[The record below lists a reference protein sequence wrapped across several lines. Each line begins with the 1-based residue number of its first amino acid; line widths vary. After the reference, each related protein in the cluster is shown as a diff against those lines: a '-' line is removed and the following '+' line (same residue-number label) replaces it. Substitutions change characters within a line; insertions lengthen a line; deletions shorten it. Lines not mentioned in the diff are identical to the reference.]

1 MGSASRPPDP
11 AAARAAAVATAPPLA
26 GPRFPLS
33 RQRARQRD
41 GSGARLAAIGFAIL
55 SSILALALFV
65 PDGGAIAFFATMTI
79 GPLAAAALTRELG
92 PTNAVRPLP
101 TLLGLAVAAAA
112 LGMLLTS
119 DHPGGRVMLCVPWM
133 AAAMLLHAGVGK
145 GLPAALV
152 RGAAVAMLAT
162 LLLWGNLL
170 LTVYSVATEHTA
182 VGQWTQQ
189 RNVFAGWP
197 SPSYLGALHG
207 NQPFLGANPFAL
219 AIDWALMFVPAVLLL
234 LPVSR
239 ATLPRW
245 LPRLCLM
252 LSLLHLVGGY
262 ALARATEG

>member
-11 AAARAAAVATAPPLA
+11 AAALAAAVATAPPLA

-65 PDGGAIAFFATMTI
+65 PGGGAIAFFATMTI

-92 PTNAVRPLP
+92 PTNAARPLP
-101 TLLGLAVAAAA
+101 TMLGLAVAAAA

-152 RGAAVAMLAT
+152 RCSAVAMLAT
-162 LLLWGNLL
+162 LLLWSNLL
-170 LTVYSVATEHTA
+170 LTVHSVGTGIS
-182 VGQWTQQ
+182 VRQWGQQW
-189 RNVFAGWP
+189 NVFAGWP
-197 SPSYLGALHG
+197 APSYLGAVHG
-207 NQPFLGANPFAL
+207 NAPFAGANPMAM
-219 AIDWALMFVPAVLLL
+219 AIVWGVMLVPAVLLL
-234 LPVSR
+234 WPVR
-239 ATLPRW
+239 HAALLRW
-245 LPRLCLM
+245 LPRLCAALAI
-252 LSLLHLVGGY
+252 LHLAGGY
-262 ALARATEG
+262 VLVVATDG